1 MQRLVVGRHIALC
14 CCLLP
19 CVVIALCV
27 TTSLFAQQPA
37 TTTAQSSGTPT
48 GPRRVSGV
56 IPGMT
61 ISEPQPVYP
70 PDAKAARV
78 QGSVV
83 LHFTVTNT
91 GTVENITVASGPE
104 ELRQSAIDAVK
115 RWKYKPYQQNGET
128 VEKETSI
135 TINYTLGD
143 SADVVVGQIP
153 AADETV
159 VVAKK
164 IGVIP
169 PLTIYQPRP
178 EYTELA
184 RKDKVEGV
192 VIVSLVVDE
201 QGLPQH
207 LNVSR
212 GLGDGLDENAIKAVK
227 QYRFNPAV
235 ENGKPV
241 AVYLNVEVNFKLF

>member
-1 MQRLVVGRHIALC
+1 MQRLGVGRHIALC

-19 CVVIALCV
+19 CVAIALCF
-27 TTSLFAQQPA
+27 TASLFAQQPA
-37 TTTAQSSGTPT
+37 TTR
-48 GPRRVSGV
+48 GPGV
-56 IPGMT
+56 IPGMI
-61 ISEPQPVYP
+61 ISKAEPVYP
-70 PDAKAARV
+70 PNAKVARV

-83 LHFTVTNT
+83 LHFTVTKT
-91 GTVENITVASGPE
+91 GTVENPTVVSGPQ
-104 ELRQSAIDAVK
+104 ELRQSTLEAVK
-115 RWKYKPYQQNGET
+115 RWKYRPYQQNDEP

-135 TINYTLGD
+135 TVNYTLYD
-143 SADVVVGQIP
+143 SADVVVGLVP
-153 AADETV
+153 GADETV

-169 PLTIYQPRP
+169 PLAIHQPKP

-192 VIVSLVVDE
+192 VVVSLVVDE

-207 LNVSR
+207 LKVTR

-227 QYRFNPAV
+227 QYRFNPAM

-241 AVYLNVEVNFKLF
+241 AVYLNIEVDFKLL